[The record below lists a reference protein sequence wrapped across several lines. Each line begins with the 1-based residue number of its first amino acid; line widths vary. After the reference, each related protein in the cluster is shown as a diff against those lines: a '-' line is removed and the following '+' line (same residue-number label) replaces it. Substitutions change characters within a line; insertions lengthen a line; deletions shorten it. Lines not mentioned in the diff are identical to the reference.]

1 MNNEK
6 INLIIN
12 KVGFIF
18 CLLTGVSLFL
28 SEKFEN
34 NVVIPLLLLTFV
46 VSMFFKKNWKD
57 FFSKI
62 DVKFSV
68 LLVVFVVMSFIIA
81 AFDGGIGSRL
91 DNYNLR
97 YLIFFPLAY
106 FINDNKRIFNFLKS
120 FLFGGTIILILAII
134 NFIKNYNEWTHP
146 VGFEYPRVTA
156 ILTVQDFAN
165 IMCIILLYLMSFLL
179 FYKNEDNKK
188 NKMIKIYLAI
198 MSILVLFIVIV
209 NRSKMVYISLLPTIL
224 YIMYK
229 KRKRY
234 VLAAVLM
241 CFTGYFALPVS
252 ISNRIQYIVKYKN
265 DPSSNLRVIFWKTG
279 AEAFKQKP
287 LYGWRAEERKKFN
300 LDYYKK
306 IGVSDYVYKYFLTG
320 NKLRTQHYVA
330 SHNSYLQYL
339 LDFGI
344 LGFVFFILIIINLLI
359 KLFKINFYK
368 YDRNTK
374 ITAFEIGTKVSFI
387 AWIIQGMT
395 DDNLNDKH
403 LVITLTVLIFFIDY
417 LYRNIKNQKTL
428 NFENEKWCSTIFSLN
443 IMFEFSIGEIEL
455 IKVVLL
461 YK

>member
-12 KVGFIF
+12 KAGFIF

-34 NVVIPLLLLTFV
+34 NVVIPLLLLTFA
-46 VSMFFKKNWKD
+46 VSMFFKKNRKD

-134 NFIKNYNEWTHP
+134 NFIKNYNEWAHP

-234 VLAAVLM
+234 VLAAILM

-428 NFENEKWCSTIFSLN
+428 NFENEK
-443 IMFEFSIGEIEL
+443 
-455 IKVVLL
+455 
-461 YK
+461 

>member
-46 VSMFFKKNWKD
+46 VSMFFKKNRKD

-134 NFIKNYNEWTHP
+134 NFIKNYNEWAHP
-146 VGFEYPRVTA
+146 LGFEYPRVTA

-165 IMCIILLYLMSFLL
+165 IMCVILLYLMSFLL

-234 VLAAVLM
+234 VLAAILM

-428 NFENEKWCSTIFSLN
+428 NFENEK
-443 IMFEFSIGEIEL
+443 
-455 IKVVLL
+455 
-461 YK
+461 

>member
-34 NVVIPLLLLTFV
+34 NVVIPLLLLTFA
-46 VSMFFKKNWKD
+46 VSMFFKKNRKD

-134 NFIKNYNEWTHP
+134 NFIKNYNEWAHP
-146 VGFEYPRVTA
+146 LGFEYPRVTA

-428 NFENEKWCSTIFSLN
+428 NFENEK
-443 IMFEFSIGEIEL
+443 
-455 IKVVLL
+455 
-461 YK
+461 

>member
-46 VSMFFKKNWKD
+46 VSMFFKKNRKD

-134 NFIKNYNEWTHP
+134 NFIKNYNEWAHP
-146 VGFEYPRVTA
+146 LGFEYPRVTA

-165 IMCIILLYLMSFLL
+165 IMCVILLYLMSFLL

-234 VLAAVLM
+234 VLAAILM

-306 IGVSDYVYKYFLTG
+306 TGVSDYVYKYFLTG

-428 NFENEKWCSTIFSLN
+428 NFENEK
-443 IMFEFSIGEIEL
+443 
-455 IKVVLL
+455 
-461 YK
+461 

>member
-165 IMCIILLYLMSFLL
+165 IMCIILLFLMSFLL
-179 FYKNEDNKK
+179 FYRNKDNKK
-188 NKMIKIYLAI
+188 NKIIK
-198 MSILVLFIVIV
+198 VFLFIMTALTLFLVIV
-209 NRSKMVYISLLPTIL
+209 NRSKMVYICLLPTVF
-224 YIMYK
+224 YIIFK

-234 VLAAVLM
+234 ILVAILICLG
-241 CFTGYFALPVS
+241 GYFALPNS
-252 ISNRIQYIVKYKN
+252 ITDRIQYIVKYKN

-428 NFENEKWCSTIFSLN
+428 NFENEK
-443 IMFEFSIGEIEL
+443 
-455 IKVVLL
+455 
-461 YK
+461 

>member
-12 KVGFIF
+12 KAGFIF

-34 NVVIPLLLLTFV
+34 NVVIPLLLLTFA
-46 VSMFFKKNWKD
+46 VSMFFKKNRKD

-68 LLVVFVVMSFIIA
+68 LLVVFVAMSFIIA

-134 NFIKNYNEWTHP
+134 NFIKNYNEWAHP

-234 VLAAVLM
+234 VLAAILM
-241 CFTGYFALPVS
+241 CFAGYFALPVS

-306 IGVSDYVYKYFLTG
+306 TGVSDYVYKYFLTG

-368 YDRNTK
+368 YDRNAK

-417 LYRNIKNQKTL
+417 LYRNMKNQKTL
-428 NFENEKWCSTIFSLN
+428 NFENEK
-443 IMFEFSIGEIEL
+443 
-455 IKVVLL
+455 
-461 YK
+461 

>member
-68 LLVVFVVMSFIIA
+68 LLVVFVAMSFIIA

-134 NFIKNYNEWTHP
+134 NFIKNYNEWAHP

-234 VLAAVLM
+234 VLAAILM

-428 NFENEKWCSTIFSLN
+428 NFENEK
-443 IMFEFSIGEIEL
+443 
-455 IKVVLL
+455 
-461 YK
+461 

>member
-34 NVVIPLLLLTFV
+34 NVVIPLLLLTFA
-46 VSMFFKKNWKD
+46 VSMFFKKNRKD

-134 NFIKNYNEWTHP
+134 NFIKNYNEWAHP

-234 VLAAVLM
+234 VLAAILM

-428 NFENEKWCSTIFSLN
+428 NFENEK
-443 IMFEFSIGEIEL
+443 
-455 IKVVLL
+455 
-461 YK
+461 

>member
-46 VSMFFKKNWKD
+46 VSMFFKKNRKD

-134 NFIKNYNEWTHP
+134 NFIKNYNEWAHP
-146 VGFEYPRVTA
+146 LGFEYPRVTA

-165 IMCIILLYLMSFLL
+165 IMCVILLYLMSFLL

-234 VLAAVLM
+234 VLAAILM

-306 IGVSDYVYKYFLTG
+306 TGVSDYVYKYFLTG

-368 YDRNTK
+368 YDRNAK

-417 LYRNIKNQKTL
+417 LYRNMKNQKTL
-428 NFENEKWCSTIFSLN
+428 NFENEK
-443 IMFEFSIGEIEL
+443 
-455 IKVVLL
+455 
-461 YK
+461 

>member
-46 VSMFFKKNWKD
+46 VSMFFKKNRKD

-68 LLVVFVVMSFIIA
+68 LLVVFVAMSFIIA

-134 NFIKNYNEWTHP
+134 NFIKNYNEWAHP

-428 NFENEKWCSTIFSLN
+428 NFENEK
-443 IMFEFSIGEIEL
+443 
-455 IKVVLL
+455 
-461 YK
+461 

>member
-46 VSMFFKKNWKD
+46 VSMFFKKNRKD

-68 LLVVFVVMSFIIA
+68 LLVVFVAMSFIIA

-134 NFIKNYNEWTHP
+134 NFIKNYNEWAHP
-146 VGFEYPRVTA
+146 LGFEYPRVTA

-306 IGVSDYVYKYFLTG
+306 TGVSDYVYKYFLTG

-428 NFENEKWCSTIFSLN
+428 NFENEK
-443 IMFEFSIGEIEL
+443 
-455 IKVVLL
+455 
-461 YK
+461 

>member
-34 NVVIPLLLLTFV
+34 NVVIPLLLLTFA
-46 VSMFFKKNWKD
+46 VSMFFKKNRKD

-68 LLVVFVVMSFIIA
+68 LLVVFVAMSFIIA

-134 NFIKNYNEWTHP
+134 NFIKNYNEWAHP

-209 NRSKMVYISLLPTIL
+209 NRSKMVYISLLPTVL

-234 VLAAVLM
+234 VLAAILM

-306 IGVSDYVYKYFLTG
+306 TGVSDYVYKYFLTG

-344 LGFVFFILIIINLLI
+344 LGFVFFILIIINLII

-428 NFENEKWCSTIFSLN
+428 NFENEK
-443 IMFEFSIGEIEL
+443 
-455 IKVVLL
+455 
-461 YK
+461 

>member
-34 NVVIPLLLLTFV
+34 NVVIPLLLLTFA
-46 VSMFFKKNWKD
+46 VSMFFKKNRKD

-68 LLVVFVVMSFIIA
+68 LLVVFVAMSFIIA

-134 NFIKNYNEWTHP
+134 NFIKNYNEWAHP

-234 VLAAVLM
+234 VLAAILM

-417 LYRNIKNQKTL
+417 LYRNIKNQRTL
-428 NFENEKWCSTIFSLN
+428 NFENEK
-443 IMFEFSIGEIEL
+443 
-455 IKVVLL
+455 
-461 YK
+461 

>member
-12 KVGFIF
+12 KAGFIF

-34 NVVIPLLLLTFV
+34 NVVIPLLLLTFA
-46 VSMFFKKNWKD
+46 VSMFFKKNRKD

-68 LLVVFVVMSFIIA
+68 LLVVFVAMSFIIA

-134 NFIKNYNEWTHP
+134 NFIKNYNEWAHP
-146 VGFEYPRVTA
+146 LGFEYPRVTA

-234 VLAAVLM
+234 VLAAILM
-241 CFTGYFALPVS
+241 CFAGYFALPVS

-306 IGVSDYVYKYFLTG
+306 TGVSDYVYKYFLTG

-368 YDRNTK
+368 YDRNAK

-428 NFENEKWCSTIFSLN
+428 NFENEK
-443 IMFEFSIGEIEL
+443 
-455 IKVVLL
+455 
-461 YK
+461 

>member
-46 VSMFFKKNWKD
+46 VSMFFKKNRKD

-134 NFIKNYNEWTHP
+134 NFIKNYNEWAHP

-234 VLAAVLM
+234 VLAAILM

-252 ISNRIQYIVKYKN
+252 ISDRIQYIVKYKN

-428 NFENEKWCSTIFSLN
+428 NFENEK
-443 IMFEFSIGEIEL
+443 
-455 IKVVLL
+455 
-461 YK
+461 

>member
-46 VSMFFKKNWKD
+46 VSMFFKKNRKD

-134 NFIKNYNEWTHP
+134 NFIKNYNEWAHP

-428 NFENEKWCSTIFSLN
+428 NFENEK
-443 IMFEFSIGEIEL
+443 
-455 IKVVLL
+455 
-461 YK
+461 

>member
-46 VSMFFKKNWKD
+46 VSMFFKKNRKD

-134 NFIKNYNEWTHP
+134 NFIKNYNEWAHP
-146 VGFEYPRVTA
+146 LGFEYPRVTA

-234 VLAAVLM
+234 VLAAILM

-265 DPSSNLRVIFWKTG
+265 DPSSNLRVIFCKTG

-428 NFENEKWCSTIFSLN
+428 NFENEK
-443 IMFEFSIGEIEL
+443 
-455 IKVVLL
+455 
-461 YK
+461 

>member
-34 NVVIPLLLLTFV
+34 NVVIPLLLLTFA
-46 VSMFFKKNWKD
+46 VSMFFKKNRKD

-134 NFIKNYNEWTHP
+134 NFIKNYNEWAHP

-165 IMCIILLYLMSFLL
+165 IMCVILLYLMSFLL

-209 NRSKMVYISLLPTIL
+209 NRSKMVYISLLPTVL

-234 VLAAVLM
+234 VLAAILM
-241 CFTGYFALPVS
+241 CFAGYFALPVS

-428 NFENEKWCSTIFSLN
+428 NFENEK
-443 IMFEFSIGEIEL
+443 
-455 IKVVLL
+455 
-461 YK
+461 

>member
-12 KVGFIF
+12 KAGFIF

-34 NVVIPLLLLTFV
+34 NVVIPLLLLTFA
-46 VSMFFKKNWKD
+46 VSMFFKKNRKD

-68 LLVVFVVMSFIIA
+68 LLVVFVAMSFIIA

-134 NFIKNYNEWTHP
+134 NFIKNYNEWAHP

-234 VLAAVLM
+234 VLAAILM

-428 NFENEKWCSTIFSLN
+428 NFENEK
-443 IMFEFSIGEIEL
+443 
-455 IKVVLL
+455 
-461 YK
+461 

>member
-46 VSMFFKKNWKD
+46 VSMFFKKNRKD

-134 NFIKNYNEWTHP
+134 NFIKNYNEWAHP

-165 IMCIILLYLMSFLL
+165 IMCIILLFLMSFLLFYRNKDNKLHSVLVFNFLL

-234 VLAAVLM
+234 VLAAILM

-428 NFENEKWCSTIFSLN
+428 NFENEK
-443 IMFEFSIGEIEL
+443 
-455 IKVVLL
+455 
-461 YK
+461 

>member
-34 NVVIPLLLLTFV
+34 NVVIPLLLLTFA
-46 VSMFFKKNWKD
+46 VSMFFKKNRKD
-57 FFSKI
+57 FFSEI

-68 LLVVFVVMSFIIA
+68 LLVVFVAMSFIIA

-134 NFIKNYNEWTHP
+134 NFIKNYNEWAHP

-234 VLAAVLM
+234 VLAAILM

-428 NFENEKWCSTIFSLN
+428 NFENEK
-443 IMFEFSIGEIEL
+443 
-455 IKVVLL
+455 
-461 YK
+461 

>member
-46 VSMFFKKNWKD
+46 VSMFFKKNRKD

-81 AFDGGIGSRL
+81 AFVGGIGSRL

-134 NFIKNYNEWTHP
+134 NFIKNYNEWAHP
-146 VGFEYPRVTA
+146 LGFEYPRVTA

-234 VLAAVLM
+234 VLAAILM

-428 NFENEKWCSTIFSLN
+428 DFENEK
-443 IMFEFSIGEIEL
+443 
-455 IKVVLL
+455 
-461 YK
+461 

>member
-34 NVVIPLLLLTFV
+34 NVVIPLLLLTFA
-46 VSMFFKKNWKD
+46 VSMFFKKNRKD

-68 LLVVFVVMSFIIA
+68 LLVVFVAMSFIIA

-134 NFIKNYNEWTHP
+134 NFIKNYNEWAHP

-428 NFENEKWCSTIFSLN
+428 NFENEKWCSAIFSLN

-455 IKVVLL
+455 IKVILL

>member
-34 NVVIPLLLLTFV
+34 NVVIPLLLLAFA
-46 VSMFFKKNWKD
+46 VSMFFKKNRKD

-68 LLVVFVVMSFIIA
+68 LLVVFVAMSFIIA

-134 NFIKNYNEWTHP
+134 NFIKNYNEWAHP

-165 IMCIILLYLMSFLL
+165 IMCIMLLYLMSFLL

-234 VLAAVLM
+234 VLAAILM
-241 CFTGYFALPVS
+241 CFAGYFALPVS

-306 IGVSDYVYKYFLTG
+306 TGVSDYVYKYFLTG

-428 NFENEKWCSTIFSLN
+428 NFENEK
-443 IMFEFSIGEIEL
+443 
-455 IKVVLL
+455 
-461 YK
+461 

>member
-12 KVGFIF
+12 KAGFIF

-34 NVVIPLLLLTFV
+34 NVVIPLLLLTFA
-46 VSMFFKKNWKD
+46 VSMFFKKNRKD

-68 LLVVFVVMSFIIA
+68 LLVVFVAMSFIIA

-134 NFIKNYNEWTHP
+134 NFIKNYNEWAHP

-234 VLAAVLM
+234 VLAAILM
-241 CFTGYFALPVS
+241 CFAGYFALPVS

-306 IGVSDYVYKYFLTG
+306 TGVSDYVYKYFLTG

-428 NFENEKWCSTIFSLN
+428 NFENEK
-443 IMFEFSIGEIEL
+443 
-455 IKVVLL
+455 
-461 YK
+461 

>member
-46 VSMFFKKNWKD
+46 VSMFFKKNRKD

-134 NFIKNYNEWTHP
+134 NFIKNYNEWAHP
-146 VGFEYPRVTA
+146 LGFEYPRVTA

-428 NFENEKWCSTIFSLN
+428 NFENEK
-443 IMFEFSIGEIEL
+443 
-455 IKVVLL
+455 
-461 YK
+461 

>member
-34 NVVIPLLLLTFV
+34 NVVIPLLLLTFA
-46 VSMFFKKNWKD
+46 VSMFFKKNRKD

-68 LLVVFVVMSFIIA
+68 LLVVFVAMSFIIA

-134 NFIKNYNEWTHP
+134 NFIKNYNEWAHP

-209 NRSKMVYISLLPTIL
+209 NRSKMVYISLLPTVL

-234 VLAAVLM
+234 VLAAILM
-241 CFTGYFALPVS
+241 CFAGYFALPVS

-306 IGVSDYVYKYFLTG
+306 TGVSDYVYKYFLTG

-428 NFENEKWCSTIFSLN
+428 NFENEK
-443 IMFEFSIGEIEL
+443 
-455 IKVVLL
+455 
-461 YK
+461 

>member
-46 VSMFFKKNWKD
+46 VSMFFKKNRKD

-306 IGVSDYVYKYFLTG
+306 TGVSDYVYKYFLTG

-428 NFENEKWCSTIFSLN
+428 NFENEK
-443 IMFEFSIGEIEL
+443 
-455 IKVVLL
+455 
-461 YK
+461 

>member
-46 VSMFFKKNWKD
+46 VSMFFKKNRKD

-428 NFENEKWCSTIFSLN
+428 NFENEK
-443 IMFEFSIGEIEL
+443 
-455 IKVVLL
+455 
-461 YK
+461 

>member
-46 VSMFFKKNWKD
+46 VSMFFKKNRKD

-134 NFIKNYNEWTHP
+134 NFIKNYNEWAHP
-146 VGFEYPRVTA
+146 LGFEYPRVTA

-224 YIMYK
+224 YVMYK

-234 VLAAVLM
+234 VLAAILM

-306 IGVSDYVYKYFLTG
+306 TGVSDYVYKYFLTG

-428 NFENEKWCSTIFSLN
+428 NFQNEK
-443 IMFEFSIGEIEL
+443 
-455 IKVVLL
+455 
-461 YK
+461 

>member
-34 NVVIPLLLLTFV
+34 NVVIPLLLLTFA
-46 VSMFFKKNWKD
+46 VSMFFKKNRKD

-134 NFIKNYNEWTHP
+134 NFIKNYNEWAHP

-165 IMCIILLYLMSFLL
+165 IMCVILLYLMSFLL

-234 VLAAVLM
+234 VLAAILM
-241 CFTGYFALPVS
+241 CFAGYFALPVS

-428 NFENEKWCSTIFSLN
+428 NFENEK
-443 IMFEFSIGEIEL
+443 
-455 IKVVLL
+455 
-461 YK
+461 

>member
-12 KVGFIF
+12 KAGFIF

-34 NVVIPLLLLTFV
+34 NVVIPLLLLTFA
-46 VSMFFKKNWKD
+46 VSMFFKKNRKD

-68 LLVVFVVMSFIIA
+68 LLVVFVAMSFIIA

-106 FINDNKRIFNFLKS
+106 FINDNKSIFNFLKS

-134 NFIKNYNEWTHP
+134 NFIKNYNEWAHP

-229 KRKRY
+229 KRKKY
-234 VLAAVLM
+234 VLAAILM
-241 CFTGYFALPVS
+241 CFAGYFALPVS

-306 IGVSDYVYKYFLTG
+306 TGVSDYVYKYFLTG

-428 NFENEKWCSTIFSLN
+428 NFENEK
-443 IMFEFSIGEIEL
+443 
-455 IKVVLL
+455 
-461 YK
+461 

>member
-68 LLVVFVVMSFIIA
+68 LLVVFVAMSFIIA

-134 NFIKNYNEWTHP
+134 NFIKNYNEWAHP

-428 NFENEKWCSTIFSLN
+428 NFENEK
-443 IMFEFSIGEIEL
+443 
-455 IKVVLL
+455 
-461 YK
+461 

>member
-46 VSMFFKKNWKD
+46 VSMFFKKNRKD

-134 NFIKNYNEWTHP
+134 NFIKNYNEWAHP

-156 ILTVQDFAN
+156 ILTAQDFAN

-209 NRSKMVYISLLPTIL
+209 NRSKMVYISLLPTVL

-234 VLAAVLM
+234 VLAAILM
-241 CFTGYFALPVS
+241 CFAGYFALPVS

-428 NFENEKWCSTIFSLN
+428 NFENEK
-443 IMFEFSIGEIEL
+443 
-455 IKVVLL
+455 
-461 YK
+461 

>member
-34 NVVIPLLLLTFV
+34 NVVIPLLLLTFA
-46 VSMFFKKNWKD
+46 VSMFFKKNRKD

-68 LLVVFVVMSFIIA
+68 LLVVFVAMSFIIA

-134 NFIKNYNEWTHP
+134 NFIKNYNEWAHP

-209 NRSKMVYISLLPTIL
+209 NRSKMVYISLFPTIL

-234 VLAAVLM
+234 VLAAILM

-428 NFENEKWCSTIFSLN
+428 NFENEK
-443 IMFEFSIGEIEL
+443 
-455 IKVVLL
+455 
-461 YK
+461 

>member
-34 NVVIPLLLLTFV
+34 NVVIPLLLLTFA
-46 VSMFFKKNWKD
+46 VSMFFKKNRKD

-134 NFIKNYNEWTHP
+134 NFIKNYNEWAHP

-234 VLAAVLM
+234 VLAAILM

-417 LYRNIKNQKTL
+417 LYRNIKNQRTL
-428 NFENEKWCSTIFSLN
+428 NFENEK
-443 IMFEFSIGEIEL
+443 
-455 IKVVLL
+455 
-461 YK
+461 

>member
-46 VSMFFKKNWKD
+46 VSMFFKKNRKD

-134 NFIKNYNEWTHP
+134 NFIKNYNEWAHP

-234 VLAAVLM
+234 VLAAILM

-417 LYRNIKNQKTL
+417 LYRNIKNQRTL
-428 NFENEKWCSTIFSLN
+428 NFENEK
-443 IMFEFSIGEIEL
+443 
-455 IKVVLL
+455 
-461 YK
+461 

>member
-12 KVGFIF
+12 KAGFIF

-34 NVVIPLLLLTFV
+34 NVVIPLLLLTFA
-46 VSMFFKKNWKD
+46 VSMFFKKNRKD

-68 LLVVFVVMSFIIA
+68 LLVVFVAMSFIIA

-134 NFIKNYNEWTHP
+134 NFIKNYNEWAHP

-428 NFENEKWCSTIFSLN
+428 NFENEK
-443 IMFEFSIGEIEL
+443 
-455 IKVVLL
+455 
-461 YK
+461 